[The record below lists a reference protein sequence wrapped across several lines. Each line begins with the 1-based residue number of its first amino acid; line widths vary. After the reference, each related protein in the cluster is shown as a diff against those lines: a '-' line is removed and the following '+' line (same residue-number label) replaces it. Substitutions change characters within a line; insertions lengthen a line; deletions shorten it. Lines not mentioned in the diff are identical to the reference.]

1 VKAAE
6 AIGYTRVKMNDRWS
20 RASGRV
26 VKEGKALTAYIL
38 QELQRH
44 FADITSDS
52 ID

>member
-1 VKAAE
+1 VKATE
-6 AIGYTRVKMNDRWS
+6 AIGYTGVKMNDRWS
-20 RASGRV
+20 LASRRV

-44 FADITSDS
+44 FANINSHS